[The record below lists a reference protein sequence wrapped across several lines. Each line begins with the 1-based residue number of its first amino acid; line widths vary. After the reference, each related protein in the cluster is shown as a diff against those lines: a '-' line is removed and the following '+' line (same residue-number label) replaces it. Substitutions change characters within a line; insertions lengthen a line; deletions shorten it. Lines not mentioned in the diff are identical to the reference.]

1 MASRT
6 TKLTIL
12 LGFTAAFWCLEALEL
27 ASNSKIQASP
37 SPAARLAA
45 GVFLPAVPATFG
57 LTLLLLVAH
66 VRALGRGNAAV
77 ARLPACL
84 AKATL
89 AATVTALLAGAVLR
103 LVADGHLGGSD
114 DVGWLN
120 TQ

>member
-12 LGFTAAFWCLEALEL
+12 LGFTAAFSCLEVLES
-27 ASNSKIQASP
+27 ASKIQAP
-37 SPAARLAA
+37 RSPAARLAA
-45 GVFLPAVPATFG
+45 GVFLPAVLATFG
-57 LTLLLLVAH
+57 LTLLLRVAH

-89 AATVTALLAGAVLR
+89 AATMTALLAGTVLR
-103 LVADGHLGGSD
+103 LVADGHLSGAD